1 MDKICPLCT
10 VKETMINNYYYKVA
24 ISWTYDDPK
33 TGKSYGSIV
42 KYLPDFESSFQYAKE
57 NVDDTHWVTL
67 FTNDPTS
74 FVTNAKVHKNLTI
87 KYQ

>member
-1 MDKICPLCT
+1 MSQVT
-10 VKETMINNYYYKVA
+10 SNNTESYYYKVV
-24 ISWTYDDPK
+24 ISWSYKDPK
-33 TGKSYGSIV
+33 FGISSGSIV
-42 KYLPDFESSFQYAKE
+42 KYLPDFKTSFDYAKE